1 MRHVSIIS
9 PVFNEEGNIAAFA
22 LAVKETMQDLPY
34 SYSLIFIDDGSSD
47 GTLDAIKQTACRER
61 SIQFVS
67 LSRNFGHQSAL
78 KAGLDM
84 AQGDCVISLDGDMQ
98 HPVDLIPAMLEKFE
112 SGYDIVYTIRKDNEK
127 LPLLKRKTSGL
138 FYWLINR
145 LSDIRIEKGSADFR
159 LYSRRVADII
169 SSLPEHDLFFRGLS
183 KWVGFKQIG
192 IEYEARNRLSGCTK
206 YTFRKM
212 LNFALFG
219 ISSFS
224 TKPLYIAAYL
234 GFAFSLLSI
243 LYLPYVAY
251 SYFFGYTISGWAS
264 VIVTIAFFGGLQ
276 LMILGIIGVY
286 IGRLFIQ
293 SKNRP
298 VYIVKE
304 SSIR

>member
-1 MRHVSIIS
+1 MKHVSIIS
-9 PVFNEEGNIAAFA
+9 PVYNEQGNIEAFA
-22 LAVKETMQDLPY
+22 TAITQIMSALAY
-34 SYSLIFIDDGSSD
+34 SYSLIFIDDGSTD
-47 GTLDAIKQTACRER
+47 TTLEKIKCIACRHPMVR
-61 SIQFVS
+61 YVS

-84 AQGDCVISLDGDMQ
+84 ACGDCVISIDGDMQ
-98 HPVDLIPAMLEKFE
+98 HPVSLIPAMLEKYE
-112 SGYDIVYTIRKDNEK
+112 EGYDVVYTLRKEDK
-127 LPLLKRKTSGL
+127 SLPFIKRKTSGL
-138 FYWLINR
+138 FYFLINR
-145 LSDIRIEKGSADFR
+145 ISDIKIEKGSADFW
-159 LYSRRVADII
+159 LFSSRVAGIM

-183 KWVGFKQIG
+183 KWVGFRQVS
-192 IEYEARNRLSGCTK
+192 IEYEEGSRLSGSTK
-206 YTFRKM
+206 YTFKKM

-224 TKPLYIAAYL
+224 TRPLYIAAYL
-234 GFAFSLLSI
+234 GFIFSLLSV

-304 SSIR
+304 SNIK

>member
-1 MRHVSIIS
+1 MKHVCIIS
-9 PVFNEEGNIAAFA
+9 PVYNEQDNIDPLTSAI
-22 LAVKETMQDLPY
+22 VKTMLNLPY
-34 SYSLIFIDDGSSD
+34 SYSLLFIDDGSTD
-47 GTLDAIKQTACRER
+47 ATLDKIKAIVYGNTSVRY
-61 SIQFVS
+61 IS
-67 LSRNFGHQSAL
+67 LSRNFGHQSAI

-84 AQGDCVISLDGDMQ
+84 ADGDCVISIDGDMQ
-98 HPVDLIPAMLEKFE
+98 HPVDIIPAMLEKYE
-112 SGYDIVYTIRKDNEK
+112 EGYDVVYTLRKDDK
-127 LPLLKRKTSGL
+127 SLPLIKRKTSNF
-138 FYWLINR
+138 FYSIVNC
-145 LSDIRIEKGSADFR
+145 LSDIKIEKGSADFR
-159 LYSRRVADII
+159 LFSKRVVKII
-169 SSLPEHDLFFRGLS
+169 NSLPEHDLFFRGLS
-183 KWVGFKQIG
+183 KWVGFRQIS
-192 IEYEARNRLSGCTK
+192 IEYEAQNRLSGCTK

-234 GFAFSLLSI
+234 GFIFSFLSL

-293 SKNRP
+293 GKNRP

-304 SSIR
+304 SNIR